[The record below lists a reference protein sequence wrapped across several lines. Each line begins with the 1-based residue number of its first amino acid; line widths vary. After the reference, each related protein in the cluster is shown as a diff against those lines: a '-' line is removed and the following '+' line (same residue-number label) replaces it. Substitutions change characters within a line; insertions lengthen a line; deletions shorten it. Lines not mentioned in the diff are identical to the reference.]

1 MPTALVGR
9 YWYSYINEGIVDNI
23 TILYTIIFCKY
34 GIMGFC
40 KKRMGFS
47 EMKSREA
54 CNY

>member
-34 GIMGFC
+34 GILQETNRLFR
-40 KKRMGFS
+40 KDVS
-47 EMKSREA
+47 
-54 CNY
+54 